1 MAMPGRQQ
9 GILNLSIKDKETLYK
24 AYMPFVE
31 NGGLFIPTTK
41 KYELGDDVFML
52 LSLMD
57 ESERIPAAGNIIW
70 VTPIGAEGNRTAGVG
85 VQFSPQDEGATRAK
99 IETYLAGALSSELP
113 THTM

>member
-41 KYELGDDVFML
+41 KYDLGDDVFML

-57 ESERIPAAGNIIW
+57 ESERIPAAGKIIW
-70 VTPIGAEGNRTAGVG
+70 ITPIGAEGNRTAGVG
-85 VQFSPQDEGATRAK
+85 VQVSPQDEGVTRAK
-99 IETYLAGALSSELP
+99 IETYLAGALKSELP